1 MRIGMILDAEY
12 PNDAR
17 ISNECES
24 LIKAGHEIFLFCLSY
39 NKSFIRQEIIN
50 QINVRRYFCSKIS
63 YKLSRSK
70 I

>member
-24 LIKAGHEIFLFCLSY
+24 LIRAGHEVFLFCLSY
-39 NKSFIRQEIIN
+39 NKSFIRQVILIEIKC
-50 QINVRRYFCSKIS
+50 VLYT
-63 YKLSRSK
+63 SRSPRDEV
-70 I
+70 